1 MAITKNAGRQNVLA
15 AEVKFAGGT
24 DVAATGTYEAIDLP
38 VGALICGA
46 QYEVTSTFTGTGT
59 VAIQVGSEVLLA
71 ANAGDALGVT
81 TAAEA
86 GIDVPTLTAPDT
98 VDAVVATAAL
108 TDGAAKIVVF
118 YTIEDRAT
126 EAN

>member
-15 AEVKFAGGT
+15 AEVSFAGGT
-24 DVAATGTYEAIDLP
+24 DVTSTGTYEAIDLP
-38 VGALICGA
+38 SGAMICGA
-46 QYEVTSTFTGTGT
+46 QYEVTETFTGTGT
-59 VAIQVGSEVLLA
+59 VAIQVGTEVLLA
-71 ANAGDALGVT
+71 ANVGNALGVT

-86 GIDVPTLTAPDT
+86 DIDVPTLTAPDT
-98 VDAVVATAAL
+98 VDVVVATAAL
-108 TDGAAKIVVF
+108 TDGAAKVVVF